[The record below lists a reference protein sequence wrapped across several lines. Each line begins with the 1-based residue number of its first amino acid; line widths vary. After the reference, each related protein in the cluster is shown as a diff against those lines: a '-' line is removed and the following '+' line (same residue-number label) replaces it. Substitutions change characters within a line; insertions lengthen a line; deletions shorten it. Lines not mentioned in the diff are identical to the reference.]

1 MLTQD
6 DLIQWAEM
14 KADKDPYFRHML
26 RLAGSL
32 RGASLY
38 EHLLVAYL
46 KDGNDPLHPTR
57 YPVPEVL
64 GPGIPLGNMLDGE
77 KLAGLLRLAE
87 KAFSSLTLVCGAAGT
102 GKSMVTASGIVAPF
116 IRSGKRI
123 IICDSED
130 QYHLILCPQFPPESL
145 LAFRLAGQT
154 DDIFK
159 MNLLVPPGNLTAGQW
174 KSILAAIIRRRY
186 QMGDGMENLLR
197 DCLGWA
203 YSNYSLPVMH
213 HVMRRL
219 DSLHFKPTER
229 HYAYK
234 ESLQNRLN
242 RLMDVFGRMF
252 DCSEGYRLDRSMIF
266 RVRGLE
272 PNDMGFFEDL
282 FVERLKY
289 EETELSDDLKTLL
302 VFEEAHSRFSD
313 PYSRINASEPVG
325 FTHMRTLRKL
335 GIGQLYVD
343 QVPSLLPAQLLA
355 NTATFVVFRLVNPNC
370 IRRIGDCIGL
380 SPEQR
385 EAVASLPNRRAV
397 VFSHLC

>member
-6 DLIQWAEM
+6 DLIEWAEM
-14 KADKDPYFRHML
+14 KADKDPYFRHIL
-26 RLAGSL
+26 RLAGSS
-32 RGASLY
+32 RAPGLY

-46 KDGNDPLHPTR
+46 QDGNDPLNPPR
-57 YPVPEVL
+57 FSVPDV
-64 GPGIPLGNMLDGE
+64 PGQGISLGNMLDGD
-77 KLAGLLRLAE
+77 KVAGLLNLPE
-87 KAFSSLTLVCGAAGT
+87 KAFSALTLLTGASGT

-116 IRSGKRI
+116 IKSGKRVI
-123 IICDSED
+123 VCDPED
-130 QYHLILCPQFPPESL
+130 QYHLLLCPQFPPERL
-145 LAFRLAGQT
+145 LAFRLTGHTT
-154 DDIFK
+154 DVFR
-159 MNLLVPPGNLTAGQW
+159 MNPPLPPRKLDADQW
-174 KSILAAIIRRRY
+174 KNIFASIIRRRY

-197 DCLGWA
+197 DCLSWA
-203 YSNYSLPVMH
+203 YSNYSVPVMS
-213 HVMRRL
+213 HVKRRL
-219 DSLHFKPTER
+219 DGLHFKPTER

-242 RLMDVFGRMF
+242 RLMDTFACMF
-252 DCSEGYRLDRSMIF
+252 DCSEGYKLDRSVIF

-289 EETELSDDLKTLL
+289 EESELSDELKILL

-313 PYSRINASEPVG
+313 PYSRIAASEPVG

-370 IRRIGDCIGL
+370 IRRIGDSMGL